1 MAPSQTPCGL
11 NRFTFKDAAQS
22 NTLAGGLVARTIER
36 NGIHGVAVAAF
47 AK

>member
-1 MAPSQTPCGL
+1 VASSQSPCGL
-11 NRFTFKDAAQS
+11 NSFTFKVTAQS

-36 NGIHGVAVAAF
+36 NGIHGVTAAAF